1 VIRAKCQQAVVVLIG
16 LSLLAWTGL
25 AAAAPTS
32 FQVPLSGAEQVPSVK
47 TAGTGTADLT
57 WDPSTRVVTWRVTYR
72 DMSSP
77 VTMAHFHHGA
87 RGRNGPVVIWLT
99 NKGKPV
105 ASPIVG
111 KATLTA
117 KQAGEFEDGDWYINV
132 HTKDHPG
139 GEIRGQAVPPKT

>member
-1 VIRAKCQQAVVVLIG
+1 VIRAKCQQAVLVLIG

-87 RGRNGPVVIWLT
+87 RGRNGPVVIWLFST
-99 NKGKPV
+99 GKTMNLLHCIFGR
-105 ASPIVG
+105 SF
-111 KATLTA
+111 K
-117 KQAGEFEDGDWYINV
+117 NV
-132 HTKDHPG
+132 QDS
-139 GEIRGQAVPPKT
+139 GQQKPAAAANGTQVHSSIPA

>member
-57 WDPSTRVVTWRVTYR
+57 WDPSTRSHLARYLSGYVKPGHDGAFPSRCAR
-72 DMSSP
+72 PQRAGGDL
-77 VTMAHFHHGA
+77 AH
-87 RGRNGPVVIWLT
+87 
-99 NKGKPV
+99 
-105 ASPIVG
+105 
-111 KATLTA
+111 
-117 KQAGEFEDGDWYINV
+117 Q
-132 HTKDHPG
+132 
-139 GEIRGQAVPPKT
+139 